1 MKYETFCV
9 DYHPHT
15 AAMAIAAAEKANEL
29 DAKGYKVLSYQFWQR
44 HYSGRKKRGNRMKN
58 LLYILICSDFV
69 LAVLS
74 LAGLLFRQKC
84 YCLINK

>member
-29 DAKGYKVLSYQFWQR
+29 DAKGYKVLSFTVTN
-44 HYSGRKKRGNRMKN
+44 SGKGI
-58 LLYILICSDFV
+58 ILAEKSGET
-69 LAVLS
+69 A
-74 LAGLLFRQKC
+74 
-84 YCLINK
+84 